1 MIIQSINLV
10 DKNHPEFSEEEKN
23 NYLSSRNEDLAYM
36 QELYNNAPEEI
47 ETREIKSTS
56 EMRSETS
63 TRTNVRVYNEQ
74 DNPEL
79 ICEMNMTKG
88 DNRVATFSIFPYKA
102 YDIKLHTFVPIGEM
116 PIPRIE
122 MSKEVAAETA
132 QAFVEYVGINNNYSL
147 NCVYEDMA
155 FYDGLVAVWAVAFSS
170 CFAALPH
177 SLRYRN

>member
-1 MIIQSINLV
+1 
-10 DKNHPEFSEEEKN
+10 
-23 NYLSSRNEDLAYM
+23 M

-88 DNRVATFSIFPYKA
+88 DNRVATFSIFLYKA
-102 YDIKLHTFVPIGEM
+102 YDIKLHTFVFSCISSLLNYKFYNCYNCYNYYIFLSYGKSAQRSTSRIYSEGASPYGQTVY
-116 PIPRIE
+116 PRE
-122 MSKEVAAETA
+122 KAE
-132 QAFVEYVGINNNYSL
+132 S
-147 NCVYEDMA
+147 DK
-155 FYDGLVAVWAVAFSS
+155 SS
-170 CFAALPH
+170 G
-177 SLRYRN
+177 